1 MSARRS
7 ERFASRER
15 RELRREVLISPYPEL
30 GLVAMDGPNDP
41 EPGLELEDGR
51 VVAMDGRRAEDFD
64 IIDRF
69 VARYGVDLDV
79 AAEAAL
85 LADDEIARRLVDVDV
100 PRVDLVRLSRG
111 LTPARLARVAGC
123 DGPTAP
129 SPSPSTRRSAKHASS
144 RTFPGHGC
152 PKRKRMVSGVGTGA
166 TRPNRFAAW
175 LQKCS
180 YRSGMSAR
188 RSRSGGMRTV
198 TTLRR

>member
-1 MSARRS
+1 VSARRS

-85 LADDEIARRLVDVDV
+85 LAEWKISQPDV
-100 PRVDLVRLSRG
+100 PARSERAFSDNARKAWRFVGEMEEDARALADAG
-111 LTPARLARVAGC
+111 LPAGFHEAAADIYQRLAAYKDMATPPAVAE
-123 DGPTAP
+123 ALAELLK
-129 SPSPSTRRSAKHASS
+129 RR
-144 RTFPGHGC
+144 RG
-152 PKRKRMVSGVGTGA
+152 
-166 TRPNRFAAW
+166 
-175 LQKCS
+175 
-180 YRSGMSAR
+180 
-188 RSRSGGMRTV
+188 
-198 TTLRR
+198 